1 MALNIKNAET
11 EKLARELARGRRQG
25 ITAAVTAALRREL
38 DRAGRRPRRESREAF
53 LNALREIGERG
64 SRYPVLDSR
73 SDEEILGYDEMT
85 AEPGGT
91 NRW

>member
-11 EKLARELARGRRQG
+11 EKLARELARRRRQG
-25 ITAAVTAALRREL
+25 KTEAVHEALRREL
-38 DRAGRRPRRESREAF
+38 QREPRPPRRESPEAF

>member
-11 EKLARELARGRRQG
+11 EKLARELARRRRQG
-25 ITAAVTAALRREL
+25 IRGGAPAAARRG
-38 DRAGRRPRRESREAF
+38 RAGARRRPRRESREAF